1 MDTSSNALSELRE
14 RVIAAHRERRPLR
27 LRGAGTKDFYGE
39 ILPGDTGAGE
49 THSGE
54 ILGGGTLPGKTLP
67 GETLRGATREA
78 EMPNTELLDLR
89 PYRGIV
95 DYEPSELVI
104 TARCGTPLS
113 EIESA
118 LNDGGQFLAFEP
130 PAFKGDPTIGGVI
143 AAGLA
148 GPRRMYAGAARDFV
162 LGVTLLE
169 ARGEILRFGGQVMK
183 NVAGF
188 DVSRLLCGSLG
199 ILGVLT
205 EVSLKVLPQPRAEET
220 LRFEMPA
227 RQAVEAFNRW
237 SGRPLPLSGAAW
249 CDGVAWLRLSGA
261 ASAVRAAHER
271 LGGERVDST
280 AALQWWNALRHHTH
294 PIFENST
301 VWRLSV
307 PDTTPPLDLPSN
319 PLIDWGGALRWYAI
333 GDDPDTNAHNPD
345 NRGTSTRAAEQRPSS
360 TREAATAAG
369 GTALCWRGQ
378 APAGGRFH
386 PLQPTSATLNRRLKA
401 QFDPH
406 GIFNPGRLIAGL

>member
-14 RVIAAHRERRPLR
+14 RVIAAHRERRPLH
-27 LRGAGTKDFYGE
+27 LRGAGTKDFYGDM
-39 ILPGDTGAGE
+39 LPG
-49 THSGE
+49 
-54 ILGGGTLPGKTLP
+54 PG
-67 GETLRGATREA
+67 
-78 EMPNTELLDLR
+78 ELLDLR

-118 LNDGGQFLAFEP
+118 LNDRGQFLAFEP
-130 PAFKGDPTIGGVI
+130 PSFNGDPTIGGVI

-162 LGVTLLE
+162 LGVTLLD

-237 SGRPLPLSGAAW
+237 SGQPLPLSGAAW
-249 CDGVAWLRLSGA
+249 CKGVAWVRLSGA

-280 AALQWWNALRHHTH
+280 VASQWWNALRHHTH
-294 PIFENST
+294 PIFESST

-307 PDTTPPLDLPSN
+307 PDTTPPLDLPGD
-319 PLIDWGGALRWYAI
+319 PLIDWGGALRWYGS
-333 GDDPDTNAHNPD
+333 GDA
-345 NRGTSTRAAEQRPSS
+345 SI
-360 TREAATAAG
+360 REIATAAKG
-369 GTALCWRGQ
+369 SALCWRGP

>member
-1 MDTSSNALSELRE
+1 MDTPANVMSELRE
-14 RVIAAHRERRPLR
+14 RVNAAHRESRPLL

-39 ILPGDTGAGE
+39 TPRGTA
-49 THSGE
+49 E
-54 ILGGGTLPGKTLP
+54 I
-67 GETLRGATREA
+67 
-78 EMPNTELLDLR
+78 PNTELLDLR

-104 TARCGTPLS
+104 TARCGTPLA

-118 LNDGGQFLAFEP
+118 LNDRGQFLAFEP
-130 PAFKGDPTIGGVI
+130 PAFQGNPTIGGVI
-143 AAGLA
+143 AAGLS

-162 LGVTLLE
+162 LGVTLLD

-199 ILGVLT
+199 ILGALT

-237 SGRPLPLSGAAW
+237 SGQPLPLSGAAW
-249 CDGVAWLRLSGA
+249 CNGVAWLRLSGA
-261 ASAVRAAHER
+261 ASAVRAAHEK

-280 AALQWWNALRHHTH
+280 TASQWWNALRHHTH
-294 PIFENST
+294 PLFASNT

-307 PDTTPPLDLPSN
+307 PDTTLPLELPGD
-319 PLIDWGGALRWYAI
+319 PLIDW
-333 GDDPDTNAHNPD
+333 
-345 NRGTSTRAAEQRPSS
+345 
-360 TREAATAAG
+360 
-369 GTALCWRGQ
+369 
-378 APAGGRFH
+378 
-386 PLQPTSATLNRRLKA
+386 
-401 QFDPH
+401 
-406 GIFNPGRLIAGL
+406 